1 MKMIKILLNM
11 LFHTRRKSQAQ
22 SHIEEKKT
30 DCKKKKEEMV
40 KYDNQQLRTY
50 LIKNYVFRY
59 NVLTNET
66 EFCSKDD
73 VNSSFIV
80 INQREQNSLCMDIQA
95 QGILCWDRDLN
106 RFLYSNHIPAYHPF
120 KDYLKNLPAWDE
132 TDRLEDLAHRV
143 SKDEMWVKNFHKWML
158 GVTSQWM
165 GITGVHANSTA
176 PVLISKEQGKCK
188 STFCKS
194 LMPLAL
200 QRYYTDNIALTAAGQ
215 TERKLSEMG
224 IINLDEFDRFS
235 TRKMAYLKNLM
246 QMADPNIRKPYK
258 QSFQNLPRVASF
270 IATSNRKDL
279 LTDPTGSR
287 RFICVEVEGKINCS
301 NIYHEQIYAQLK
313 AELQADAQYWF
324 TAEEERELQKHNQKY
339 YHQSPSEE
347 VFLSCFRPALKDE
360 DNELLT
366 ATEIFTRLK
375 KYNPA
380 AMRSTTPMAFA
391 RILSGM
397 GIERKHTKWGN
408 AYRVVAL
415 I

>member
-1 MKMIKILLNM
+1 
-11 LFHTRRKSQAQ
+11 
-22 SHIEEKKT
+22 
-30 DCKKKKEEMV
+30 
-40 KYDNQQLRTY
+40 
-50 LIKNYVFRY
+50 
-59 NVLTNET
+59 
-66 EFCSKDD
+66 
-73 VNSSFIV
+73 
-80 INQREQNSLCMDIQA
+80 
-95 QGILCWDRDLN
+95 LN

-120 KDYLKNLPAWDE
+120 KDYLKDLPEWDG
-132 TDRLEDLAHRV
+132 TDRLDDLARRV

-194 LMPLAL
+194 LMPLPL
-200 QRYYTDNIALTAAGQ
+200 QRYYTDNVALTAAGQ
-215 TERKLSEMG
+215 MERKLSEMG
-224 IINLDEFDRFS
+224 IINLDKFDRFS

-279 LTDPTGSR
+279 LTDSNGSR
-287 RFICVEVEGKINCS
+287 RFICVEVEGMINCS
-301 NIYHEQIYAQLK
+301 DINHKQFYAQLR
-313 AELQADAQYWF
+313 AELQAGAHYWF
-324 TAEEERELQKHNQKY
+324 TLEEERELHNHNQKY
-339 YHQSPSEE
+339 YYQSPSEE
-347 VFLSCFRPALKDE
+347 VFLSCFRPAQKDE
-360 DNELLT
+360 ENELLT
-366 ATEIFTRLK
+366 ATEIFKRLK

-380 AMRSTTPMAFA
+380 AIRSTTPMTFA

-397 GIERKHTKWGN
+397 GVERKHTKWGN
-408 AYRVVAL
+408 AYHVVAL